1 MNRKSGKKLF
11 RAGAWLLP
19 LTALVACTQ
28 DAGMPSVPPAAN
40 AAAQT
45 LPAVLPD
52 SKRLES
58 RLTGEASESE
68 SAQSAAF
75 AKLLADAN
83 ADAFAAL
90 FAQAR
95 HPAGKIYA
103 LTGLH
108 QTDPAAYGRLK
119 KQLDGASQIEILDG
133 DIVLPYR
140 AADLLPAIEDG
151 RLLCFI
157 TEARPA
163 GGAGALLPP
172 FSEISR

>member
-1 MNRKSGKKLF
+1 
-11 RAGAWLLP
+11 
-19 LTALVACTQ
+19 
-28 DAGMPSVPPAAN
+28 MP
-40 AAAQT
+40 T
-45 LPAVLPD
+45 LPAALLD
-52 SKRLES
+52 SRRLES
-58 RLTGEASESE
+58 RLTGEASERE
-68 SAQSAAF
+68 SAPSAAF

-83 ADAFAAL
+83 ADAFSAL

-108 QTDPAAYGRLK
+108 QADPAAYGRLK
-119 KQLDGASQIEILDG
+119 KQLDGASGVEVLDG

-151 RLLCFI
+151 RLLRFI
-157 TEARPA
+157 TEARPD

-172 FSEISR
+172 FSGKL